1 MPDLQLVK
9 KVFKTVAPRYNL
21 LNTVLSLGLDSYW
34 RSVTVKHFADFL
46 QNFEKNFQKVQ
57 NGNMIENEIEIID
70 LATGS
75 GVLAFALADVLQNKK
90 QKGIKEFKNISFAI
104 NGFDISE
111 ELLEVARNDYKKK
124 NNKRKN
130 FDEKIEI
137 SFNYGD
143 ALSLPLPD
151 SSVNAI
157 TVAFG
162 LRNFESRT
170 KSYAE
175 MLRVLKPGGKVFILE
190 FSQPVGIMKPLFAIY
205 RPIMPFIASIFGAK
219 FADYKYLGD
228 TIRAFPDAETLKN
241 EITSAGFK
249 ETTFKRMSGGI
260 VALHEATK

>member
-1 MPDLQLVK
+1 
-9 KVFKTVAPRYNL
+9 
-21 LNTVLSLGLDSYW
+21 
-34 RSVTVKHFADFL
+34 VKHFADFL
-46 QNFEKNFQKVQ
+46 QNFEKKFQKAQ
-57 NGNMIENEIEIID
+57 NGNMIENKIEIID

-75 GVLAFALADVLQNKK
+75 GVLAFALAKELSKKFELQRHKENYKENNLNRENFKTNTFSIRGLDV
-90 QKGIKEFKNISFAI
+90 
-104 NGFDISE
+104 SE
-111 ELLEVARNDYKKK
+111 ELLEVARIDCAK
-124 NNKRKN
+124 KN
-130 FDEKIEI
+130 FDEKIRI

-151 SSVNAI
+151 SSADAI

-170 KSYAE
+170 KAYGE
-175 MLRVLKPGGKVFILE
+175 MLRVLKPGGKVFVLE

-249 ETTFKRMSGGI
+249 DTTFKRMSGGI
-260 VALHEATK
+260 VALHEALKPSVV